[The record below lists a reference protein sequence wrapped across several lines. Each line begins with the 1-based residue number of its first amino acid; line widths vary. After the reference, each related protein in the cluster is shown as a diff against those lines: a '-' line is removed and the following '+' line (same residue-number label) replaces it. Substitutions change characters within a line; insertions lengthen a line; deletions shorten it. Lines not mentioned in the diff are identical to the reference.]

1 MRHRPLSDCLS
12 APAWSLH
19 TKRRRWL
26 DPNCQVPGG
35 RLRSHQGSKWLG
47 SGPLRCRRG
56 GGGAGCDRSRYRT
69 TDRAGRPRWRGALG
83 LGFGLPPIS
92 RLLSLVKGPVLFPR
106 LFFTTCETQRAVR
119 NCCSINIFRW
129 YRSVHIN
136 GIDPSPITFLI
147 HSGQGKNNPSSLS
160 ASQQP
165 FLSALALYC
174 WQFHQFHIFF
184 INGATLH
191 NAPAVN

>member
-1 MRHRPLSDCLS
+1 M
-12 APAWSLH
+12 
-19 TKRRRWL
+19 
-26 DPNCQVPGG
+26 
-35 RLRSHQGSKWLG
+35 
-47 SGPLRCRRG
+47 
-56 GGGAGCDRSRYRT
+56 
-69 TDRAGRPRWRGALG
+69 
-83 LGFGLPPIS
+83 GFGLPPIS

-147 HSGQGKNNPSSLS
+147 HSGQGKNNLSSLS

-174 WQFHQFHIFF
+174 WQFHQFHIFLS
-184 INGATLH
+184 IEPHCTMLLLSTKSCLKSSKVRPILNGQFFSCDFQKYWS
-191 NAPAVN
+191 

>member
-1 MRHRPLSDCLS
+1 M
-12 APAWSLH
+12 
-19 TKRRRWL
+19 
-26 DPNCQVPGG
+26 
-35 RLRSHQGSKWLG
+35 
-47 SGPLRCRRG
+47 
-56 GGGAGCDRSRYRT
+56 
-69 TDRAGRPRWRGALG
+69 
-83 LGFGLPPIS
+83 GFGLPPIS

-147 HSGQGKNNPSSLS
+147 HSGQGKNNLSSLS

-174 WQFHQFHIFF
+174 WQFHHFRSIEPHCSTHCVRGHGWMNQLTSDPSICFCPFVFLCLCVFF
-184 INGATLH
+184 VFVFVFVFKPHCTMIPLSTRSCVKSNKLR
-191 NAPAVN
+191 PI